1 MVPAR
6 HDRYGERAGTHLTR
20 PGSATGCGYPSVR
33 TYEHRPQMACRE
45 RGANMDIDFLRSVG
59 GFIGVWAVLIAA
71 VAVVILVIY
80 RSRRS

>member
-6 HDRYGERAGTHLTR
+6 HDRYGERAGTRLTR
-20 PGSATGCGYPSVR
+20 PGSATGCGYPIVR

-45 RGANMDIDFLRSVG
+45 RGNNMDFDFLRSVG

-71 VAVVILVIY
+71 VAIILLVIY
-80 RSRRS
+80 RSRRK